1 MRFLLPLFL
10 LGCGANKTRMTGVVS
25 SSQTY
30 FDEWVLIK
38 VTNTPASP
46 SMWIRLDEKQ
56 LQKIKKG
63 SNVVFYVKLKE
74 VNNEGR

>member
-1 MRFLLPLFL
+1 
-10 LGCGANKTRMTGVVS
+10 MTGVIS
-25 SSQTY
+25 SSETY

-46 SMWIRLDEKQ
+46 TMWIKLDKKQ
-56 LQKIKKG
+56 LKKIRKG

-74 VNNEGR
+74 VK